1 LQQWQGQVAFN
12 LHTAPI
18 NIASGG
24 TFYGTVYPALQP
36 KQTAERVMEDM
47 TVANINDTKE

>member
-12 LHTAPI
+12 LHAAPI

-24 TFYGTVYPALQP
+24 TFNGTVYPALQP
-36 KQTAERVMEDM
+36 KQTAERVVEDM
-47 TVANINDTKE
+47 TVANNNDTKE